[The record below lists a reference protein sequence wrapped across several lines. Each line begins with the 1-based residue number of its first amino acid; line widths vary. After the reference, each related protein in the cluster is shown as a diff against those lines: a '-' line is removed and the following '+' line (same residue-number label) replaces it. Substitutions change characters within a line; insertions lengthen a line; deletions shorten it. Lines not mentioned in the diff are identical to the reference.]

1 MVVASGALRLCL
13 LFASPMQDES
23 AYEQLVIAKNAVS
36 GHGFDMAWPYAPVD
50 SNKIALFQA
59 DPTPYP
65 SAFMPPFMP
74 ALFTVAYSVFGL
86 GTVAVYAVLILQC
99 LLGAFIPF
107 YAYRIAIQFST
118 QSQALLASSV
128 SLFYL
133 PGLIS
138 SATPAGAVFYG
149 LFGLVAIDL
158 AMRVTDKR
166 ANAWLL
172 GVALGLLTLMR
183 SEFLL
188 IGILIGCIP
197 LLKRNWNVVLRTLFV
212 MALVISPWLI
222 RNAIEFQQPV
232 GIITHPW
239 REIWRG
245 ANVNASGSG
254 YDADGWNI
262 WEGVRFP
269 QLVSRLDSIPFDRSF
284 ELKADKV
291 FKDEAVTY
299 IKHNPLHWSFLS
311 LKKMA
316 MLWTIDPYYPNGL
329 HLAYI
334 LPTVMTSLLI
344 LTGFVISV
352 RRHYPVLPLALV
364 IVCLTG
370 LFGITY
376 VQPRYQT
383 YLFTIALPLIACLPI
398 PNFAQSF
405 FKHSRET
412 IAP

>member
-1 MVVASGALRLCL
+1 
-13 LFASPMQDES
+13 MQNES
-23 AYEQLVIAKNAVS
+23 AYEQLVIAKNAAN
-36 GHGFDMAWPYAPVD
+36 GHGFEMAWPYEPVD
-50 SNKIALFQA
+50 SNKIALLQA

-74 ALFTVAYSVFGL
+74 ALFTIAYSIFGI
-86 GTVAVYAVLILQC
+86 GTSAVYSVLILQC
-99 LLGAFIPF
+99 LLGALIPF
-107 YAYRIAIQFST
+107 YVYHIASRFGT
-118 QSQALLASSV
+118 QDQALIASSV
-128 SLFYL
+128 SLLYL

-158 AMRVTDKR
+158 AMRVTEKH

-172 GVALGLLTLMR
+172 GVTLGLLSLMR

-188 IGILIGCIP
+188 IGILVGCLP
-197 LLKRNWNVVLRTLFV
+197 LLKRNWRVVLRTLFA
-212 MALVISPWLI
+212 MTLIISPWLI
-222 RNAIEFQQPV
+222 RNAIVFQQPV

-245 ANVNASGSG
+245 ANDNASGSS

-262 WEGVRFP
+262 WEGERFP
-269 QLVSRLDSIPFDRSF
+269 HLVSRLDTITLDRSF
-284 ELKADKV
+284 ELNADKV

-299 IKHNPLHWSFLS
+299 IKHNPLHWSVLG
-311 LKKMA
+311 LKKVA
-316 MLWTIDPYYPNGL
+316 MLWSIDPYYPNGL
-329 HLAYI
+329 HPAYV
-334 LPTVMTSLLI
+334 LPTVITSLLI
-344 LTGFVISV
+344 LTGLVIAIK
-352 RRHYPVLPLALV
+352 RRNPVLPLILV
-364 IVCLTG
+364 IACLTG

-398 PNFAQSF
+398 PNFARSF
-405 FKHSRET
+405 FEHSRET